1 MANLTCNS
9 QAVMSLILKSALL
22 SWIEMQLLLGTKE
35 RAEWFKILENILVL
49 VDSKKLESV
58 LGSEW
63 RATICRCLLGLLD
76 NKASCMF
83 SFFCS
88 LSSESVDGVVQ
99 MRTCHLL
106 FLLS

>member
-1 MANLTCNS
+1 
-9 QAVMSLILKSALL
+9 MSLILKSALL

-35 RAEWFKILENILVL
+35 RVEWFKILENILVF
-49 VDSKKLESV
+49 VDSKKLESA

-76 NKASCMF
+76 DKTPCMF
-83 SFFCS
+83 FFFRC
-88 LSSESVDGVVQ
+88 LIEFRSVDSVLVQ